1 VRAVEV
7 EKVLPRVGLVAGAG
21 LFLVIGLWAFFW
33 PSEFFDTVAD
43 YPPYNEHFIHDIGA
57 FNIGLGVLFL
67 GALAGMGGVAVALT
81 GGAVGSVFHALAHFM
96 DKDQGGRDTDPWSL
110 GLFALL
116 LVVAAVV
123 ANRRGE
129 APREG

>member
-1 VRAVEV
+1 MDR
-7 EKVLPRVGLVAGAG
+7 VLPRVGLVAGAG
-21 LFLVIGLWAFFW
+21 LFLVIGVWAFFW
-33 PSEFFDTVAD
+33 PKEFFDTVAD

-57 FNIGLGVLFL
+57 FNIGLGALFL
-67 GALAGMGGVAVALT
+67 CALAGMGGVAVALT
-81 GGAVGSVFHALAHFM
+81 GGAIGSVFHAGAHFL

-123 ANRRGE
+123 AARGGGAQPE
-129 APREG
+129 A